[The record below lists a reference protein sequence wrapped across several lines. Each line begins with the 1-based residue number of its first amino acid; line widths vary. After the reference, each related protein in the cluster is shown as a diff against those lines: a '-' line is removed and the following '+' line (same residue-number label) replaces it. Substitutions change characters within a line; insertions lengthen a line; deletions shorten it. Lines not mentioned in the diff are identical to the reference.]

1 MGLYAVHTQECIER
15 AAEKTGHRLEYATR
29 LGRTSTSRLAN
40 GTILVPRAAELDTNV
55 MQVCGEQQ
63 SRTDSRHKSCPL
75 SLHPSHVL
83 FSLLARYTH
92 VMQSLP
98 AAMQFEVL
106 EEIQLA
112 ERSRR
117 RDVLVTSGHT
127 MDSFSHTQVS
137 KSKQASKAKQI
148 RRP

>member
-1 MGLYAVHTQECIER
+1 MWACTLFTQECIER

-40 GTILVPRAAELDTNV
+40 GTIVVPRAAELD
-55 MQVCGEQQ
+55 
-63 SRTDSRHKSCPL
+63 
-75 SLHPSHVL
+75 
-83 FSLLARYTH
+83 TH

-127 MDSFSHTQVS
+127 MDSFSHTQLANYIEVS
-137 KSKQASKAKQI
+137 KVAQQVRALPAVIPCSPALSFPSRVAIGGPLQTN
-148 RRP
+148 R